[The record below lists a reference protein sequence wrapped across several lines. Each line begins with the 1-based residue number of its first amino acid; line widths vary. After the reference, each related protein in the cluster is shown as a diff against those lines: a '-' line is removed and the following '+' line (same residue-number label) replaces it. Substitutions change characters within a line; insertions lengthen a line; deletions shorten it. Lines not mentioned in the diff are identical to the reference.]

1 MESASWEPLS
11 AIGALATTPAGRRR
25 RWFLALRR
33 GSVRTPQVI
42 ESLRGLRRHLH
53 GRVILLWDRL
63 SAHRSGATHR
73 HLQAQRHWLH
83 VELFPPYAPEL
94 NPVEYLWAH
103 LDGTDMAN
111 FVPTRLDDVADQ
123 VQRAMRRGR
132 QRPDLGRAFLRHSG
146 LYKR

>member
-1 MESASWEPLS
+1 
-11 AIGALATTPAGRRR
+11 
-25 RWFLALRR
+25 
-33 GSVRTPQVI
+33 VRTPQVI

-63 SAHRSGATHR
+63 SAHLSGATHR

-103 LDGTDMAN
+103 LDGGSMAN
-111 FVPTRLDDVADQ
+111 FVPTRLDEVAAQ
-123 VQRAMRRGR
+123 VQRAMRRVR

>member
-1 MESASWEPLS
+1 MIEAASWEPLS
-11 AIGALATTPAGRRR
+11 AIGALATTPSGRRR

-42 ESLRGLRRHLH
+42 EALRGLRRHLH

-63 SAHRSGATHR
+63 SAHRSGPTQR

-83 VELFPPYAPEL
+83 VED
-94 NPVEYLWAH
+94 LWAH

-111 FVPTRLDDVADQ
+111 FVPTRLDEVATQ
-123 VQRAMRRGR
+123 VQRAMRRVR
-132 QRPDLGRAFLRHSG
+132 RRPDLGRAFLRHSG